1 MQILAGKTPTER
13 NKIFAA
19 AGLGSLAL
27 IALFWAF
34 GPSFGSKAKVIAPT
48 PSAVKVSS
56 SPKPETPGKFDT
68 PSDVQQNFAYS
79 TTEVVYRGM
88 TSTGPDAGRNIFAFY
103 EPPPPGLNIPTPTPV
118 KAPTPTPTPP
128 YLIAYVMPQ
137 NVYAGSG
144 GFRMEI
150 NGDKLSPDV
159 QIYFNQ
165 SQLPTTFVSP
175 QKLVTEVPAALIAS
189 EGPKGVIVQS
199 PDGKLTS
206 NQIYFN
212 VQAAPKP
219 QFTYVGMIARKRY
232 NNDTAYFMEQ
242 GKQLPTAARLND
254 VVSGRFR
261 LMSISSEET
270 VVEDVNLGFRY
281 KLALVKTGP
290 ASVGPT
296 GGFPGTEFSNGP
308 YYPAQ
313 GFPNPNVPGGN
324 VRFPQQQQAPQ
335 FPQQQQQPPVRQR
348 PKDVD
353 PAKDKTKD
361 TDDDDTDN

>member
-1 MQILAGKTPTER
+1 M
-13 NKIFAA
+13 
-19 AGLGSLAL
+19 
-27 IALFWAF
+27 
-34 GPSFGSKAKVIAPT
+34 
-48 PSAVKVSS
+48 
-56 SPKPETPGKFDT
+56 TPG
-68 PSDVQQNFAYS
+68 
-79 TTEVVYRGM
+79 
-88 TSTGPDAGRNIFAFY
+88 GPDTGRNIFAFY
-103 EPPPPGLNIPTPTPV
+103 EPPPPGSNIPTPTPI

-128 YLIAYVMPQ
+128 ILIAYVMPQ

-159 QIYFNQ
+159 QVYFNQ

-206 NQIYFN
+206 NQVYFN

-242 GKQLPTAARLND
+242 GKQIPTSARLND
-254 VVSGRFR
+254 VVAGRFR

-270 VVEDVNLGFRY
+270 VLEDVNLGFRY

-290 ASVGPT
+290 PSVGPT
-296 GGFPGTEFSNGP
+296 AGGFPGSEFSNGP
-308 YYPAQ
+308 NYP
-313 GFPNPNVPGGN
+313 GPGYPNPNVPGGN
-324 VRFPQQQQAPQ
+324 VRG
-335 FPQQQQQPPVRQR
+335 FPQQQQQLQTPQQVPARQR
-348 PKDVD
+348 PRDVD
-353 PAKDKTKD
+353 PAKDKSKD
-361 TDDDDTDN
+361 TDEDDTDN